1 MANRRKKNLKEGVS
15 PILAT
20 SLLAIIAVAAVI
32 ATYAWIETYMNNTN
46 QQTGAILRKEH
57 VIFDSTS
64 REIIIEIQNIGL
76 SDTKIRAIYISTE
89 ASQEIQQMPTQPLP
103 LSLLAGTTET
113 LTINNYNW
121 ESGEVYNFRVLPS
134 EGEVLNFSAQA
145 PL

>member
-1 MANRRKKNLKEGVS
+1 M
-15 PILAT
+15 AT

-46 QQTGAILRKEH
+46 QATGAILRKEH
-57 VIFDSTS
+57 VIFSSTS
-64 REIIIEIQNIGL
+64 REITIEIQNIGH

-89 ASQEIQQMPTQPLP
+89 TSQEIQQMPTQPLP
-103 LSLLAGTTET
+103 LSLFAGTSET